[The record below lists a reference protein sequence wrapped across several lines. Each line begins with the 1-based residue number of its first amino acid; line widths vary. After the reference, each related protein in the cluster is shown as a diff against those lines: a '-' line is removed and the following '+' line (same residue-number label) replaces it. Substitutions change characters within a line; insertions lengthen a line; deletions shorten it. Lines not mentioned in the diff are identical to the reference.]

1 MIKSLFLLFLKTY
14 ITVAHYT
21 NINREIYIFVNKAKR
36 VFNFLIDKGNK
47 LKELFTIQKPVS
59 IFFFRKPPYLKTS
72 TNSVAETC

>member
-1 MIKSLFLLFLKTY
+1 MIKLLFFLFLKTY
-14 ITVAHYT
+14 ITVAHFT

-59 IFFFRKPPYLKTS
+59 IFFSENLHI
-72 TNSVAETC
+72 